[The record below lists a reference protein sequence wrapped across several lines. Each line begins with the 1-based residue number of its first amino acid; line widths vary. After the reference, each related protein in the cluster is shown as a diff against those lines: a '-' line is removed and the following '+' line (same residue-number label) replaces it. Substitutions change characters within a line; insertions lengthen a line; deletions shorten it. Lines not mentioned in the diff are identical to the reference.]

1 MPKTQRDCLRSPR
14 TTKEDATE
22 RTTELN
28 CWNKFDGQQNLQPSP
43 QEDEL
48 RCGDIEKRKYYFS
61 DQTFNYIEFQR
72 ISTDFDRFH
81 ELSSTFGSRYSGEYC
96 QKDLFHG
103 RTLWRCGGQQTW
115 WIFLLIDHSNSSV
128 LLESCTEI
136 LLQNLPISCL
146 GNIVS
151 STSSVR
157 PSITRPS
164 NSTGTKPDI
173 IAHSRR
179 CCW

>member
-81 ELSSTFGSRYSGEYC
+81 ELSSTFGSRYSGGILPKRFVPWSNPLTVRRATNLTDFPFNWPLQFECSVGELYRNIIAKLAHFLPGKHC
-96 QKDLFHG
+96 VLDL
-103 RTLWRCGGQQTW
+103 LGQT
-115 WIFLLIDHSNSSV
+115 IYHSSV
-128 LLESCTEI
+128 
-136 LLQNLPISCL
+136 
-146 GNIVS
+146 
-151 STSSVR
+151 
-157 PSITRPS
+157 
-164 NSTGTKPDI
+164 
-173 IAHSRR
+173 
-179 CCW
+179 